1 MGIFIWLFLVRFCA
15 YQGRKRVIG
24 WFNGLVLGTLG
35 IIGLLIVLSSR
46 RLDDKQ
52 ADAAL
57 IKKYSPVNVE

>member
-15 YQGRKRVIG
+15 YQGHKRVIG

-35 IIGLLIVLSSR
+35 IIGLMIVLSSR

-57 IKKYSPVNVE
+57 IKKYGPVNAE